1 MHGRRE
7 DFTVCSAVG
16 TKLIGH
22 QLPRS
27 LPLMF
32 QCLTKEALGNSTVS
46 VLSDQNI
53 DDISIMIYWPPQVPA
68 YSLNRNEH
76 FIDVPDVP
84 KPTLLPAQRSSINR
98 SKLDAPGSDHLV
110 RDGDFSLREQVLD
123 VAKAEC
129 EPMIKSDGMADNFRE
144 EPMTSI
150 S

>member
-1 MHGRRE
+1 MNGRWE

-32 QCLTKEALGNSTVS
+32 QCLTKEALGGSTVS

-53 DDISIMIYWPPQVPA
+53 DDISILIYCPPQVVA

-76 FIDVPDVP
+76 FIDTPDVP
-84 KPTLLPAQRSSINR
+84 KPTLFPAQRSSIDR
-98 SKLDAPGSDHLV
+98 SKLDAPGSDRLV
-110 RDGDFSLREQVLD
+110 RDGDSSLREQVLD
-123 VAKAEC
+123 IAKAEC
-129 EPMIKSDGMADNFRE
+129 EPMIEPNGMADDFRW